1 MMDSDDAQGP
11 SSDPES
17 SHAFSE
23 VQTMRVTI
31 CLKDRGQAKASGP
44 TEPGDP
50 PKHWSGQPRESFIPM
65 PSVLTSSPQGL
76 TSTSSTE
83 RQVPSREVESVSSKK
98 KRSVDPG
105 KGGSEPRHPGAAAAT
120 EARGTPR
127 ASPRKKAAQK
137 KKALWETPS
146 VTLGR
151 TFQQWGQRLKSAA
164 AEPATFPPISGVGL
178 PKRAKKCSLLPLG
191 PKQFKNCYPGKRAVA
206 KKSKELQ
213 PAAKEE
219 RDAARGASAQAQL
232 STHGAEPPGLCM
244 HEREFGGADPNSKA
258 PQDPGKSPALA
269 LSQRGII
276 IRVSAPSG
284 DQEPPL
290 PLDLDMEPS
299 PGVEGCSRCQELQKE
314 IEGLQRRLAA
324 MHALREKLQIP

>member
-1 MMDSDDAQGP
+1 MDNDDAQGP

-17 SHAFSE
+17 SNEFSE

-31 CLKDRGQAKASGP
+31 CLKDRGQAEASGP

-65 PSVLTSSPQGL
+65 PSSSPQGL

-83 RQVPSREVESVSSKK
+83 RQAPAREVESVSSKK
-98 KRSVDPG
+98 KRSVVAG
-105 KGGSEPRHPGAAAAT
+105 KGGSKPRHPGAAAAT
-120 EARGTPR
+120 VARGIPR

-137 KKALWETPS
+137 KKPLWETTS

-178 PKRAKKCSLLPLG
+178 PKRANKCSLLPLG
-191 PKQFKNCYPGKRAVA
+191 PKQCKNCYPGKRAVA
-206 KKSKELQ
+206 KKTKELQ
-213 PAAKEE
+213 PVAKEE
-219 RDAARGASAQAQL
+219 RDTARDASTQAQL

-244 HEREFGGADPNSKA
+244 QEREFGDAYPNNRA
-258 PQDPGKSPALA
+258 PQDPGNSQALA

-284 DQEPPL
+284 DQELPL

-314 IEGLQRRLAA
+314 IDGLRRRLAA